1 DVPAG
6 IDSSDPRDMIISYD
20 PPDHDDY
27 RFGYEQVIT
36 VRVEASDAASGALD
50 YSYSFTTIEITQAPN
65 VRVNRATDGDHLQSR
80 MCMDHS
86 GKKVYVVWQKDGGIW
101 FSSSD
106 DRGETFLEEIK
117 ISPDDSGTNENPAI
131 AVDEPG
137 NIYVIW
143 QSKKDAETSD
153 LYFCRRLK
161 GEDFEAAKIPVDTAG
176 NESDQMFPAI
186 KAKSSGSVFIA
197 WVNRN
202 DNEGVYYSRAD
213 KDSGASLWSAPVIHR
228 VDDASEALP
237 QYPDVGIDSSG
248 HNVIIAWSA
257 EKGGTRN
264 IYFNAFE
271 YVAKDKVDA
280 KLYAA
285 DIQINDAAV
294 GGSCDRPRIG
304 NRNNFNG
311 AGSKPGIA
319 VVWENTLA
327 EDNKDIYLD
336 KSVDGAA
343 WGADIRVNDDE
354 TQDPALQEA
363 PQVAVDANGDMFLAW
378 ADKASG
384 NWDIYSTYSL
394 DAGATFHDVV
404 KFNDNS
410 GSSDQ
415 YGPSLFL
422 SANGKNICVSWT
434 DERDGNADIYFGRNT
449 ITDEETCMNVDKDV
463 DATVSAD
470 ASSSIARTQA
480 VIPALALETDTSIS
494 VARIYCPPGFIFGKA
509 NLNKFVH
516 FGPSGTRFKKN
527 VTIKIPYTL
536 EELAEAGLSSSSPL
550 TIYYYNPKT
559 KAWELVPGTTQDS
572 LNQLVMAS
580 VDHFSTFALAE
591 GEAVTSASGGG
602 GGGGGGGCFIATA
615 AFGSYD
621 SPEVKALRIFRD
633 RHLLSSGWGR
643 EFVKFYYAHS
653 PSLAEFIK
661 DKPAFKRVVRLFLKP
676 VAAAAAMIP
685 AQ

>member
-1 DVPAG
+1 
-6 IDSSDPRDMIISYD
+6 
-20 PPDHDDY
+20 
-27 RFGYEQVIT
+27 
-36 VRVEASDAASGALD
+36 
-50 YSYSFTTIEITQAPN
+50 
-65 VRVNRATDGDHLQSR
+65 
-80 MCMDHS
+80 MDHS
-86 GKKVYVVWQKDGGIW
+86 GKDVYVVWQKDGEIW
-101 FSSSD
+101 FSSSG
-106 DRGETFLEEIK
+106 DRGETFCDEIK

-137 NIYVIW
+137 NVYVIW

-161 GEDFEAAKIPVDTAG
+161 GEDFEAAKIPVDSAQG
-176 NESDQMFPAI
+176 VESDQMFPAI
-186 KAKSSGSVFIA
+186 QAKSSGSVFIA
-197 WVNRN
+197 WVNRSA
-202 DNEGVYYSRAD
+202 DDGVYYARSGD
-213 KDSGASLWSAPVIHR
+213 KGTSFQNIPAEAICP
-228 VDDASEALP
+228 VDDGTQALP
-237 QYPDVGIDSSG
+237 QYPDLGIDSSG

-257 EKGGTRN
+257 EKAGKRN

-271 YVAKDKVDA
+271 YNPQTEIDVKV
-280 KLYAA
+280 YAQE
-285 DIQINDAAV
+285 DIQVNDADA
-294 GGSCDRPRIG
+294 GDSCDKPRIG

-311 AGSKPGIA
+311 GGSKPGIA
-319 VVWENTLA
+319 IVWENTQGVG
-327 EDNKDIYLD
+327 DD
-336 KSVDGAA
+336 
-343 WGADIRVNDDE
+343 ADIDIFFDTSVNGSVWGTDMRVNGDDAA
-354 TQDPALQEA
+354 DPSSQQA
-363 PQVAVDANGDMFLAW
+363 PQAALDANGDMFFAW
-378 ADKASG
+378 ADKSSG

-394 DAGATFHDVV
+394 DAGATFSDVV
-404 KFNDNS
+404 KFNNNS

-434 DERDGNADIYFGRNT
+434 DERDGDADIYFGRNT

-494 VARIYCPPGFIFGKA
+494 VARIYCPPGFIFGKT

-516 FGPSGTRFKKN
+516 FGPGGTKFKKN

-559 KAWELVPGTTQDS
+559 KAWELVPGTTQDT

-580 VDHFSTFALAE
+580 IDHFSTFALAE
-591 GEAVTSASGGG
+591 GEAASSAATGGG

-621 SPEVKALRIFRD
+621 AQEVRDLRSFRD
-633 RHLLSSGWGR
+633 RYLLKNAWGR
-643 EFVKFYYAHS
+643 AFVRFYYAHS
-653 PSLAEFIK
+653 PALAGYIHTGQADVQAHRSACAQACRKLCEQRILQRVTGVFSLRDAC
-661 DKPAFKRVVRLFLKP
+661 L
-676 VAAAAAMIP
+676 
-685 AQ
+685 